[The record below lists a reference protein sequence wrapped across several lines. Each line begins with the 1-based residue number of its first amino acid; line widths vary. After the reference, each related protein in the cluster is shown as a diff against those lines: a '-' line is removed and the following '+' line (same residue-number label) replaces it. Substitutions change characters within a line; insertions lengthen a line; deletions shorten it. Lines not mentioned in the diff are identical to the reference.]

1 MLHIVCVKRFE
12 TAIVAILNKVG
23 LKGHTVISGVGG
35 GGVTGTV
42 SGPDTSIE
50 QSSVIR
56 SALSFLTQDAR
67 IISGS
72 MNPSTALQETGP
84 Y

>member
-1 MLHIVCVKRFE
+1 MLHIVCKRFE
-12 TAIVAILNKVG
+12 TTIVAILNEVG

-35 GGVTGTV
+35 RGVTGTV
-42 SGPDTSIE
+42 SGPDTSTE

-67 IISGS
+67 IISGLMS
-72 MNPSTALQETGP
+72 PSTTLQQTGP

>member
-1 MLHIVCVKRFE
+1 MLHIVCGKRFATE
-12 TAIVAILNKVG
+12 SVAIFEGVG
-23 LKGHTVISGVGG
+23 LKGHTVIAGVGG
-35 GGVTGTV
+35 RGVTGTV
-42 SGPDTSIE
+42 SGSDTSTD
-50 QSSVIR
+50 QRSVMR

-72 MNPSTALQETGP
+72 INPSTALQETTP

>member
-1 MLHIVCVKRFE
+1 MLHIVCGKRFE
-12 TAIVAILNKVG
+12 TTIVAILNEVG
-23 LKGHTVISGVGG
+23 LKGHTVISGVGSR
-35 GGVTGTV
+35 GVTGTV
-42 SGPDTSIE
+42 SGPDTSTE

-56 SALSFLTQDAR
+56 SVLSFLTQDAR

-72 MNPSTALQETGP
+72 MNPSTTLQETGP